1 MQSVV
6 SKEQLTRLID
16 ERLKAVI
23 PQYVG
28 FVAHKTTDTPGDAYN
43 PVNRHYVTAN
53 GSVAGRPVSS
63 VAVVGQFY
71 LSTDI
76 GIPMWYTTGGWRNG
90 VGSIVAQA

>member
-6 SKEQLTRLID
+6 SKEQLIRLID
-16 ERLKAVI
+16 ERVKI
-23 PQYVG
+23 QTG
-28 FVAHKTTDTPGDAYN
+28 FIAHKVTDTPGDAYN

-53 GSVAGRPVSS
+53 GSVAGRPTSS

-71 LSTDI
+71 LPTDI

-90 VGSIVAQA
+90 VGSIVAAA